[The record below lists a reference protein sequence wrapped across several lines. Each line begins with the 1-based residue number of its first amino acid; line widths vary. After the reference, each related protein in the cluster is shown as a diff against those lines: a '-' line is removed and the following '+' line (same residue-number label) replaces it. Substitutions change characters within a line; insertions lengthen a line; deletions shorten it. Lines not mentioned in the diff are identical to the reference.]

1 MLTPI
6 EIHNAQHKT
15 GRGYSK
21 KEMDEFL
28 ADVVSSY
35 ESIYKENVELK
46 NSISKLQGEMDYYKS
61 MENTLQKALIL
72 AEQTSK
78 DTIDTA
84 NQKAEIIE
92 KEAIM
97 KADKIINSANS
108 QYDGI
113 RQKCLMLIQQY
124 NQFKMQFKQIAVKQI
139 ELLDSDFYEIYTND
153 LTKSL
158 NEAIDTSSSGQSTGG
173 TTDDKT
179 ESVTEDTE
187 DVDCTDNAHDE
198 DEADNVDEAAQD
210 NVLTSDTKDIPS
222 INLDSLDS
230 LLNDIRTDFAKKNKA
245 SDSEGS
251 KFEFLD
257 NE

>member
-28 ADVVSSY
+28 ADVVESY

-46 NSISKLQGEMDYYKS
+46 NRISKLQGEMDYYKS
-61 MENTLQKALIL
+61 MENTLQKALVL
-72 AEQTSK
+72 AEKTSK

-92 KEAIM
+92 KEAVM

-108 QYDGI
+108 QYDNI
-113 RQKCLMLIQQY
+113 RQKCLQLIQQY

-139 ELLDSDFYEIYTND
+139 DLLDSDFYEIYTND
-153 LTKSL
+153 LTQSL
-158 NEAIDTSSSGQSTGG
+158 NEAIDKSPVVPSEEATEE
-173 TTDDKT
+173 TTTVPEDDKAT
-179 ESVTEDTE
+179 NETTTVPED
-187 DVDCTDNAHDE
+187 DKATDIMN
-198 DEADNVDEAAQD
+198 
-210 NVLTSDTKDIPS
+210 SDTKDIPPVD
-222 INLDSLDS
+222 LDSLDS
-230 LLNDIRTDFAKKNKA
+230 LLKDIRTDFENKN
-245 SDSEGS
+245 SDSDGS